1 METLTPKQVLA
12 VLDLITPEEIAFV
25 LYVDN
30 LWDAGEPVPN
40 KELRRLLRLAVKFG
54 LGDYPLDVLADI
66 VAFTCREVVH
76 KYGWEVVHK
85 YGGAPDDLS

>member
-54 LGDYPLDVLADI
+54 LGDYPLYELVDVVKFA
-66 VAFTCREVVH
+66 CEEEVH
-76 KYGWEVVHK
+76 RYGWAAVRRGSPE
-85 YGGAPDDLS
+85 